1 MLKNISIHKATFHDA
16 FQMDI
21 EENQDVLEDI
31 LSTEKFIYPLK
42 DKDHYYLYDVS
53 DKKILDKNLNP
64 ENFKIDTTAE
74 VVSFTGVPMELI
86 ANIKLPEKVTALVF
100 QGGDLMPLQMGKT
113 QKGDALWKTIMNYIK
128 LYPFNEGF
136 SERIL
141 MENEIR
147 NLYAKLPSHI
157 ADFGLT
163 TLFQKIEASNIT
175 EFTIGWA
182 YFSEFDFKMLSK
194 LNQLESLSILYCY
207 NDAIK
212 YLPKNLKDLQIFGTT
227 IQKLSE
233 INLNLPNLIDLNV
246 SGNALN
252 TLDTL
257 HILPSTL
264 EGLDVSNNLIKYFDI
279 SELPEN
285 LEYLELSNNLINNDL
300 FNQKLK
306 NEELTHKKLKHLL
319 LSNNELIITAS
330 ILHLIL
336 EIFPNLESL
345 ELLDNQKK
353 GIPSELLGDFENRN
367 CLENVQHFLEDI
379 QFLVNHDYEM
389 FLSASKLKE
398 INNSNNSSDLNE
410 FIEIK
415 WQENKFPLRIILENI
430 QYEFSKYFL
439 KMPSFTKYVNGIYC
453 FIAHDNCEFS
463 LYFEE
468 ETKEITFKIQADTSA
483 IVDLYFHKYFKEIN
497 MIISS
502 NSHINI
508 LPSVRCAKSCDFLK
522 DFCNK
527 VYKIDYKIKS
537 DVILKKETENIKILI
552 NNRSIESVNDDGKFA
567 GNKYQEI
574 QNIAFILI
582 SGKSAYPF
590 IIKNGV
596 VTNALKLAQNSEYYY
611 SLTLKMAFD
620 KEVYTKSIT
629 NKYLNGNALVESSIF
644 IDNAIKKKL
653 SCFVNPNYFKVK
665 DNVLTIN
672 DLQFPKLAENHL
684 KKLKMEGN
692 KYCHFTVDN
701 DVIELKYSH

>member
-1 MLKNISIHKATFHDA
+1 
-16 FQMDI
+16 
-21 EENQDVLEDI
+21 
-31 LSTEKFIYPLK
+31 
-42 DKDHYYLYDVS
+42 
-53 DKKILDKNLNP
+53 
-64 ENFKIDTTAE
+64 
-74 VVSFTGVPMELI
+74 MELI
-86 ANIKLPEKVTALVF
+86 ANIKLPEKVAVLIF
-100 QGGDLMPLQMGKT
+100 EGGDLMPLQMGKT
-113 QKGDALWKTIMNYIK
+113 PEGDALWKTIMNYIR
-128 LYPFNEGF
+128 LYPFNENF

-147 NLYAKLPSHI
+147 KLYTKLPSHI

-175 EFTIGWA
+175 KFTIGWA
-182 YFSEFDFKMLSK
+182 YFSELDFKILSK

-257 HILPSTL
+257 HTFPSTL

-279 SELPEN
+279 NELPED
-285 LEYLELSNNLINNDL
+285 LEYLELSNNLITNDF
-300 FNQKLK
+300 FNQKAIHE
-306 NEELTHKKLKHLL
+306 NLKHLL

-345 ELLDNQKK
+345 ELLDNEKK
-353 GIPSELLGDFENRN
+353 GVPFELFDDYEHPN
-367 CLENVQHFLEDI
+367 CLKNVQYFLEGIDL
-379 QFLVNHDYEM
+379 LVDHDYEE
-389 FLSASKLKE
+389 FLSVSKLKK
-398 INNSNNSSDLNE
+398 INNSSDLNE
-410 FIEIK
+410 FIEVK
-415 WQENKFPLRIILENI
+415 WQENKFPLRIILEHL
-430 QYEFSKYFL
+430 QYEFSKYFF
-439 KMPSFTKYVNGIYC
+439 KMPFFTKYINGIYC
-453 FIAHDNCEFS
+453 FIAHDNCEFL

-468 ETKEITFKIQADTSA
+468 ETKQITLKIQADTSA

-497 MIISS
+497 TIISL
-502 NSHINI
+502 NSHIDI
-508 LPSVRCAKSCDFLK
+508 LPSVSCSKSCDFLK

-527 VYKIDYKIKS
+527 VYKVDYKIKS
-537 DVILKKETENIKILI
+537 DVILKKETENINILI
-552 NNRSIESVNDDGKFA
+552 NNRSIEGVNNDGKFA

-596 VTNALKLAQNSEYYY
+596 ITNALKLTENSEYYY
-611 SLTLKMAFD
+611 CLTLRTALD
-620 KEVYTKSIT
+620 KELYIKSIT
-629 NKYLNGNALVESSIF
+629 NKYLNRNGLVEGAIF
-644 IDNAIKKKL
+644 IDNNVKKKL
-653 SCFVNPNYFKVK
+653 SCFVNPHYFKVK
-665 DNVLTIN
+665 DNILTATN
-672 DLQFPKLAENHL
+672 LEDFKLAENHL
-684 KKLKMEGN
+684 KKIKIEGN

-701 DVIELKYSH
+701 AIIELKYSH

>member
-1 MLKNISIHKATFHDA
+1 MLKNISIHKARFHDA

-42 DKDHYYLYDVS
+42 DKNYYYLYDVS

-74 VVSFTGVPMELI
+74 VVSFTGVSMEILD
-86 ANIKLPEKVTALVF
+86 NIKLPEKVKILIF
-100 QGGDLMPLQMGKT
+100 EGGDLMPLQMGKT
-113 QKGDALWKTIMNYIK
+113 QKGDALWKTIMNYLR
-128 LYPFNEGF
+128 LYPFNENL

-141 MENEIR
+141 MENQIR

-163 TLFQKIEASNIT
+163 KLFQKIEKSNIT
-175 EFTIGWA
+175 EFSIGWT
-182 YFSEFDFKMLSK
+182 YFSEFDFKILSK

-212 YLPKNLKDLQIFGTT
+212 YLPKNLTYLQIFGTT

-246 SGNALN
+246 SGNAIN
-252 TLDTL
+252 QLDTL
-257 HILPSTL
+257 QNLPTKIESL
-264 EGLDVSNNLIKYFDI
+264 EVNNNLIKYLNI
-279 SELPEN
+279 SKLPAG
-285 LEYLELSNNLINNDL
+285 LEYLDLSNNLIDNDF
-300 FNQKLK
+300 FNQKII
-306 NEELTHKKLKHLL
+306 HKKLKYLL

-336 EIFPNLESL
+336 QIFPNLESL

-367 CLENVQHFLEDI
+367 CLENVQYFLDDI
-379 QFLVNHDYEM
+379 QLLVNHDYEE
-389 FLSASKLKE
+389 FLSVSKLKK

-410 FIEIK
+410 FIEVK
-415 WQENKFPLRIILENI
+415 WQENKFPLRIILEHL
-430 QYEFSKYFL
+430 QYEFSKYFF
-439 KMPSFTKYVNGIYC
+439 KMSSFTKYINGIFC

-497 MIISS
+497 AIISL
-502 NSHINI
+502 NSHIDI
-508 LPSVRCAKSCDFLK
+508 LPSVSCSKSCDFLK

-527 VYKIDYKIKS
+527 VFKIDYKIKS

-552 NNRSIESVNDDGKFA
+552 NNRSIEDSKDAGKFA

-590 IIKNGV
+590 IIKDGI
-596 VTNALKLAQNSEYYY
+596 VTNALKLAKNSEYYY
-611 SLTLKMAFD
+611 YLTLRTALD
-620 KEVYTKSIT
+620 KEVYIKSIT
-629 NKYLNGNALVESSIF
+629 NKYLIENTLVESSIF
-644 IDNAIKKKL
+644 IDNNVKKKL
-653 SCFVNPNYFKVK
+653 SCFVNPHYFKVK
-665 DNVLTIN
+665 DNILTIN

-684 KKLKMEGN
+684 KKIQMDSN
-692 KYCHFTVDN
+692 KYCHFTIDN
-701 DVIELKYSH
+701 QIIELKYSH

>member
-113 QKGDALWKTIMNYIK
+113 PKGDALWKTIMNYIR
-128 LYPFNEGF
+128 LYPFNENI

-147 NLYAKLPSHI
+147 KLYAKLPSYI

-163 TLFQKIEASNIT
+163 TLFQKIEVSNIT

-182 YFSEFDFKMLSK
+182 YFSELDFKILSK

-257 HILPSTL
+257 HTLPSTL

-279 SELPEN
+279 SDLPEN
-285 LEYLELSNNLINNDL
+285 LEYLELSNNLITNDF
-300 FNQKLK
+300 FNQKAV
-306 NEELTHKKLKHLL
+306 HKKVKYLL
-319 LSNNELIITAS
+319 LNNNELIITAS

-345 ELLDNQKK
+345 ELLDNEKK
-353 GIPSELLGDFENRN
+353 GIPSELFGDYEHPN
-367 CLENVQHFLEDI
+367 CLKNVQHFLEGIDL
-379 QFLVNHDYEM
+379 LVGHDYEE
-389 FLSASKLKE
+389 FLSVSELKK
-398 INNSNNSSDLNE
+398 INNSSNLND

-415 WQENKFPLRIILENI
+415 WQENKFPVKIILEQI

-439 KMPSFTKYVNGIYC
+439 KTPSFTKYVNGIYC
-453 FIAHDNCEFS
+453 FIEHDNCEFS

-468 ETKEITFKIQADTSA
+468 ETKEIIFKIQADTSA

-508 LPSVRCAKSCDFLK
+508 LPSVSCSKSCDFLK

-527 VYKIDYKIKS
+527 VFKIDYKIKS
-537 DVILKKETENIKILI
+537 DIILKKETENIKLLI
-552 NNRSIESVNDDGKFA
+552 NNRSVESVNDAGKFA

-590 IIKNGV
+590 IIKDGI
-596 VTNALKLAQNSEYYY
+596 VTNALKLAKNSEYYY
-611 SLTLKMAFD
+611 YLTLRTALD
-620 KEVYTKSIT
+620 KEVYIKSIT
-629 NKYLNGNALVESSIF
+629 NKYLTENTLVESSVF
-644 IDNAIKKKL
+644 IDNNVKKKL

-684 KKLKMEGN
+684 KKIKMDSN
-692 KYCHFTVDN
+692 KYCHFTIDN
-701 DVIELKYSH
+701 QIIELKYSH